1 MFSLNRTECH
11 NQQHNHHFI
20 NVPWAFNEQQEN
32 PTYMY
37 ASGTR
42 IEVSGWSQVLR
53 RYVTGG
59 RVMVMMKQG
68 RDGTRM
74 KRNLWQTAGRDVL
87 HVTGGQLHTAS
98 WDRPRGGGTA
108 HWVMGPGAHWEVG
121 PGTHRD
127 CIWSHG
133 HRGADRHL

>member
-1 MFSLNRTECH
+1 MH
-11 NQQHNHHFI
+11 
-20 NVPWAFNEQQEN
+20 
-32 PTYMY
+32 
-37 ASGTR
+37 ASGTW

-53 RYVTGG
+53 GYVTGG
-59 RVMVMMKQG
+59 WVMMMMMKQG

-87 HVTGGQLHTAS
+87 HVTRRQLHTAS
-98 WDRPRGGGTA
+98 RDRPRGGSTA
-108 HWVMGPGAHWEVG
+108 HWVMSPGANWEVW
-121 PGTHRD
+121 PGTHGD